1 MVYSAKLEFQNLRGN
16 NTKTVIC
23 VQKVREKLLEEGM
36 RNYLND
42 TVVNETS
49 GNCTVPVILN
59 AFNMTRNFFQ
69 CPQDKRWDNR
79 SFSCIQGKDLSSD
92 IFLLLQCDHS

>member
-1 MVYSAKLEFQNLRGN
+1 
-16 NTKTVIC
+16 
-23 VQKVREKLLEEGM
+23 M

-79 SFSCIQGKDLSSD
+79 SFSCIQGKDYLDLFFCYYDVKWSQ
-92 IFLLLQCDHS
+92 IEFHIC